1 MTIFDDFYFLPYGSG
16 SNYGFSPNI
25 AILRVAPVGHHYG
38 YWSTHTRDASCQVLC
53 FVHNLNDWAPYH
65 LYYKGSVGTENCSSE
80 GSVMRLVKHLH
91 QHKYHTLCFD
101 NWFTTFLLM
110 LKLKALGIIA
120 LGTIRSNRIQFVRW
134 TRKKNWRNLGMVHL
148 LTSTINP
155 LLLFTQDWN
164 NSTMW
169 GLW

>member
-1 MTIFDDFYFLPYGSG
+1 MEYNNSIPKSQLNGDSRCLWEQEHQELWMSSFFNSG
-16 SNYGFSPNI
+16 
-25 AILRVAPVGHHYG
+25 
-38 YWSTHTRDASCQVLC
+38 
-53 FVHNLNDWAPYH
+53 
-65 LYYKGSVGTENCSSE
+65 KGSVGTENCSSE
-80 GSVMRLVKHLH
+80 GSVMRLVKHFH

-101 NWFTTFLLM
+101 NWFTTLLLM

-134 TRKKNWRNLGMVHL
+134 TRKKNWRNLGVVHL
-148 LTSTINP
+148 HTSTINP

-169 GLW
+169 GLWKSGDGSMSLILIYCFDHWVFDW